1 MIYNPVPGRADL
13 SLLILF
19 IPDFTVGSGISPV
32 SAAKYA
38 VRGLLL
44 FTAGQELFHKRN
56 SPCPEDHIIFS
67 QRI

>member
-32 SAAKYA
+32 SAAANAA
-38 VRGLLL
+38 VHGLAQW
-44 FTAGQELFHKRN
+44 FTAGQELF
-56 SPCPEDHIIFS
+56 
-67 QRI
+67 Q